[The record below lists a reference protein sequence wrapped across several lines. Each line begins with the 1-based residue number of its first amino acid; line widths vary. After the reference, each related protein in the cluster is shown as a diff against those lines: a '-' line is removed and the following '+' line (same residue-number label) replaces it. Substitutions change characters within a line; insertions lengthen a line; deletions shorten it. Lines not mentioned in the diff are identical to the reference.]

1 MKNHFPT
8 FSLIRFLPCAALVGG
23 MAGAVLVSSP
33 VRAQAVPT
41 PVAGPTTSLTPAQ
54 AAALWR
60 LQLAPGP
67 VRLGPDGKPLQPRPQ
82 PTQKPASPADAQL
95 DPQLSTVTLVVLYQT
110 LTAISTQDA
119 HFQPRTPLQH
129 MLAGLPPDTRKTL
142 LEAVSRTLTPRQ
154 PG

>member
-23 MAGAVLVSSP
+23 MAGAVLACP
-33 VRAQAVPT
+33 ARAQSAPT
-41 PVAGPTTSLTPAQ
+41 PAAGPTTSLTPAQ

-67 VRLGPDGKPLQPRPQ
+67 VRLGPDGKPLQPEPQ
-82 PTQKPASPADAQL
+82 ATQKLVQHADAQL

-110 LTAISTQDA
+110 LTAISTQGA

-129 MLAGLPPDTRKTL
+129 MLAGLPADTRKTL
-142 LEAVSRTLTPRQ
+142 LEAVSRTLTPHQ